1 MDDLLDNATFRNGIR
16 EDGTVEGY
24 AIETHYLPCIGIED
38 DGAGFLRVLIDD
50 NATDVETRVPHSAL
64 IAAGWVKA
72 PAGVDACHVEQLS
85 SRMCECGTKG
95 CIVVHG
101 VQEVPVAEKVAL
113 KVKLP
118 YTEAIRKADTDGE
131 FTYSTD
137 QDFSDPEKY
146 GWERV
151 YGVDQMIEY
160 GNACARAA
168 LVALGRN
175 AGVRMSVLRGKACT
189 CGALGTGS
197 AAGRTTAEFSSLR
210 TQAHGYGVPGTHE
223 GEQHG

>member
-1 MDDLLDNATFRNGIR
+1 MDGQPMPSLDEMMAVVRLYATNPTPHNEFKVRCALRDQALGGPHMENPA
-16 EDGTVEGY
+16 EVDPSGY
-24 AIETHYLPCIGIED
+24 
-38 DGAGFLRVLIDD
+38 
-50 NATDVETRVPHSAL
+50 
-64 IAAGWVKA
+64 
-72 PAGVDACHVEQLS
+72 
-85 SRMCECGTKG
+85 
-95 CIVVHG
+95 
-101 VQEVPVAEKVAL
+101 

-137 QDFSDPEKY
+137 QDFANPEKY

-151 YGVDQMIEY
+151 YGVDHMIEY

-197 AAGRTTAEFSSLR
+197 AAGHTTAEFSSLR